1 MRMPVDFEH
10 ASAPLNRSLGQQR
23 IRDLC
28 QQLKLLTPGELRLLQ
43 NEINHSLQNK
53 NNEVLTNEELNLI
66 SSLF

>member
-1 MRMPVDFEH
+1 MGMPVDFGQV
-10 ASAPLNRSLGQQR
+10 SAPLSRSLAQRR

-43 NEINHSLQNK
+43 SEINHSLQDK
-53 NNEVLTNEELNLI
+53 NDQVLTNEELNLI

>member
-1 MRMPVDFEH
+1 MGIPVDFEQV
-10 ASAPLNRSLGQQR
+10 SAPLSRSLAQRR

-43 NEINHSLQNK
+43 SEINHSLQDK
-53 NNEVLTNEELNLI
+53 NDQVLTNEELNLI